1 VIEDEYFRLPGKL
14 GEATQVLASLLLA
27 FHARHALV
35 LPATKYSHPES
46 FKLTP
51 NFLFRHRKKK
61 KTQVPWDAKVSRS
74 VEFWFCRY
82 DAHLILVLGYFGVNV
97 LNESHFNFT
106 GAKRSALCV
115 GGATS

>member
-61 KTQVPWDAKVSRS
+61 KKNTGAMGRKGLKVR
-74 VEFWFCRY
+74 R
-82 DAHLILVLGYFGVNV
+82 ILVLPIRCP
-97 LNESHFNFT
+97 FNFSFRLF
-106 GAKRSALCV
+106 RS
-115 GGATS
+115 